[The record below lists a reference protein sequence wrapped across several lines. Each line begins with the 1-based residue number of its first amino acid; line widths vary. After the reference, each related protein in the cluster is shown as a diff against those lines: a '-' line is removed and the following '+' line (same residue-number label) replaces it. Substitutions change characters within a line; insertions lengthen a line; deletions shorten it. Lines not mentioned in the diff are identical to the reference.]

1 MSDDSISHPINHMTN
16 NTIVKNLEE
25 IMKDLNNTINLCKDS
40 QADTVVSSDAI
51 QAMVLFRK
59 WRHDQDGWEHVI
71 EEEMISF
78 FPSIEKAT
86 NVANQWVER
95 GRKKESPDNF
105 HRFTAFVIPID
116 KKLNGRRLVNNHVNG
131 FESEFEVGDHF

>member
-1 MSDDSISHPINHMTN
+1 MILYLTPINRMTN

-25 IMKDLNNTINLCKDS
+25 IMKDLNNTINLCKES

-59 WRHDQDGWEHVI
+59 WRHDQDGWEHII

-86 NVANQWVER
+86 DVAKQWVER
-95 GRKKESPDNF
+95 GKRKEFPDNF

-116 KKLNGRRLVNNHVNG
+116 KKLNGRRLVNQRITG
-131 FESEFEVGDHF
+131 FESEFEIGDHF

>member
-1 MSDDSISHPINHMTN
+1 MILYLTPINHMTN

-25 IMKDLNNTINLCKDS
+25 IMKGLNNTINLCKES

-59 WRHDQDGWEHVI
+59 WRHDQDGWEHII

-86 NVANQWVER
+86 DVAKQWVER
-95 GRKKESPDNF
+95 GKRKEFPDNF
-105 HRFTAFVIPID
+105 NRFTAFVIPID
-116 KKLNGRRLVNNHVNG
+116 KKLNGRRLVNQHITG
-131 FESEFEVGDHF
+131 FESEFEIGDHF